1 MQLMKKMF
9 RQRSVWNTGHMLE
22 AAKSFAFSRSVTA
35 KAMTMHYVSWI
46 VLQWFSELL
55 EHSFF
60 AFKIQ
65 SLPSEQT

>member
-1 MQLMKKMF
+1 
-9 RQRSVWNTGHMLE
+9 MLE

-35 KAMTMHYVSWI
+35 KAVTMHYVSWI
-46 VLQWFSELL
+46 ALQWFSELL